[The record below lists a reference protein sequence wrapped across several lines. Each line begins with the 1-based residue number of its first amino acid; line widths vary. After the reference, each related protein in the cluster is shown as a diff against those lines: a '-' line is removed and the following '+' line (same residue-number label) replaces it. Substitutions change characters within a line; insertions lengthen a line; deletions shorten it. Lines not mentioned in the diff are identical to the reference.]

1 MLRIGPM
8 ALLCLVLAACARET
22 QPIVVGSKN
31 FTESVILGE
40 LVAQTL
46 ESAGCR
52 TERRLNL
59 GGTLVCD
66 KAITSGSIDV
76 YVEYSGTALTAILN
90 RPTSSDAARVDAIVR
105 EAYAARGLD
114 WGPALGFDNTFAM
127 LVRRDDASR
136 LGLRTISDLAKV
148 ERDFRPGFG
157 YEFTERPDGWPG
169 LQRAYGFELARA
181 PVSMDLGLTY
191 KALAAGN
198 VDLIAGNSTDGLIE
212 SLGLVMLKDER
223 RFFPPYEAAVVA
235 GRAASGKCAS
245 ARAALDSLSGR
256 IDDSTMRRLNLEV
269 DGNKRDIAEVV
280 AELVKTQ
287 PRDASSRKR

>member
-1 MLRIGPM
+1 MQRAGAGVLL
-8 ALLCLVLAACARET
+8 ALLLVSCARET
-22 QPIVVGSKN
+22 PPVVVGSKN

-46 ESAGCR
+46 ESAGCT

-66 KAITSGSIDV
+66 RAIAAGSLDV
-76 YVEYSGTALTAILN
+76 YVEYSGTALTAILGE
-90 RPTSSDAARVDAIVR
+90 PASSDAARVDAIVR
-105 EAYAARGLD
+105 EKYAARGLA

-136 LGLRTISDLAKV
+136 LGLRTIGDLAKV
-148 ERDFRPGFG
+148 QRDFRPGFG

-169 LQRAYGFELARA
+169 LQRAYGLEFANR

-191 KALAAGN
+191 KALASGS

-212 SLGLVMLKDER
+212 SLGLVMLADDR

-235 GRAASGKCAS
+235 REALTSKCAG
-245 ARAALDSLSGR
+245 ARVALDGLAGR
-256 IDDSTMRRLNLEV
+256 IDDATMRRLNHEV
-269 DGNKRDIAEVV
+269 DGKKRAVAEVV
-280 AELVKTQ
+280 AEF
-287 PRDASSRKR
+287 RKSGTRAGGRN